1 MIDLPAG
8 VVPSEMEVLALD
20 QGGILRGASSLRI
33 DRPGNRYA
41 IGFTFPPSA
50 KPKLARIVRA
60 KRQGIRVYLPLK
72 VPQGS
77 PGSPVVDGADQSGTS
92 LDVTGFT
99 PGYFIKEDYWLTMV
113 DADDNAFLHQVVET
127 TAADASGD
135 ATISIEPP
143 LREAF
148 EDGDTIEFARPYIVG
163 FIDGKDWGWN
173 VPVNWLVS
181 VGFVVEEYK

>member
-1 MIDLPAG
+1 MIKLPTG

-20 QGGILRGASSLRI
+20 QGSVVRGASSLRI

-77 PGSPVVDGADQSGTS
+77 PGTPVVDGAGQSGTS
-92 LDVTGFT
+92 LIARGFA
-99 PGYFIKEDYWLTMV
+99 PGYFAKEDYWLTIV
-113 DADDNAFLHQVVET
+113 EPGGKAYLHQMNSTV
-127 TAADASGD
+127 AADATGA
-135 ATISIEPP
+135 ATLDIEPP
-143 LREAF
+143 LRAPF
-148 EDGDTIEFARPYIVG
+148 PDGAEINFATPYIEG
-163 FIDGKDWGWN
+163 FIDGQDWGWN
-173 VPVNWLVS
+173 VPTHWLVAI
-181 VGFVVEEYK
+181 GFTVEEYE